1 MKIYMKVSNVNVLGP
16 GNRYGLWLQGCNKHC
31 RGCIAPNSWDM
42 HNGIEYSVD
51 YLANEILSENVEGIT
66 ISGGEPFLQS
76 KELCELLLKLK
87 KEKDIGIIVYTGFSI
102 NELKKSTDFYILK
115 ILKFIDV
122 LIDGEYIE
130 ELDDDRAFRGSSNQ
144 RIIHLSDRYVNYFK
158 NANICRENEFLINGD
173 EFMIFGIPNKNSKIL
188 KNKFEGE

>member
-87 KEKDIGIIVYTGFSI
+87 KEKDIGVIVYTGFSI

-115 ILKFIDV
+115 ILKIIDV